1 MKEITEDQLWDY
13 AEGRLPAP
21 EKAAVEQ
28 WLAGD
33 PGRRRQLE
41 EIRLMSL
48 ALGGGEAEQPSL
60 HFTAR
65 VMEAW
70 DAEQALRTAP
80 LKTHTDKRIVYAV
93 GGLLVLTLAF
103 FLGTFFTSSHSAFL
117 RPEVQVGRITPLLET
132 VLRPGLMQYF
142 AGAVALLLLLLGE
155 RYLHYRQYIRNIR

>member
-21 EKAAVEQ
+21 EKPAVEQ

-41 EIRLMSL
+41 DIRLISG
-48 ALGGGEAEQPSL
+48 ALSGGEAEQPSL
-60 HFTAR
+60 RFAAR

-70 DAEQALRTAP
+70 DTEQALRTAP
-80 LKTHTDKRIVYAV
+80 LKTHTDKRVVYAV

-103 FLGTFFTSSHSAFL
+103 FLGTLFTSSHPGLL
-117 RPEVQVGRITPLLET
+117 RPEEQVNRITRMLET
-132 VLRPGLMQYF
+132 IFRPALAQYF
-142 AGAVALLLLLLGE
+142 TGAVALLLLLMGE
-155 RYLHYRQYIRNIR
+155 RYMHYRRFIRNI